1 MQESQRFWQNVE
13 LRKQIRMWQ
22 QPSGQWWYCCFHALQ
37 KGDINKVVP
46 IDKSSTVLFILLALI
61 FLHEGITGTKI
72 VSVLLIGIEGID
84 SNLGTAIRT
93 TVVLLMAWL
102 MVFVTGKQKEIKE
115 AAGVLLIT
123 ARTVLLAI
131 I

>member
-22 QPSGQWWYCCFHALQ
+22 QQSGQWWYCCFHALQ

-46 IDKSSTVLFILLALI
+46 IDKSSTVLSILLALI
-61 FLHEGITGTKI
+61 FLREGITGTKI

-102 MVFVTGKQKEIKE
+102 MVFVTEKQKEIKA

-123 ARTVLLAI
+123 AGTVLLAI

>member
-22 QPSGQWWYCCFHALQ
+22 QQSGQWWYCCFHALQ

-46 IDKSSTVLFILLALI
+46 IDKSSTVLSILLALI